1 MLIMDASRY
10 YLDPMPKS
18 KSKRVRR
25 QPPPKAKPKRSPPW
39 VGALFFTLL
48 MAGIITIVAHYLGG
62 AARAYQLW
70 VGLGLIAGSFV
81 VATQWH

>member
-1 MLIMDASRY
+1 
-10 YLDPMPKS
+10 MPKS

-25 QPPPKAKPKRSPPW
+25 QPPPKQKPKSSPLW

-48 MAGIITIVAHYLGG
+48 LVGVTVIISNYLGLLPG
-62 AARAYQLW
+62 ENQGWALW
-70 VGLGLIAGSFV
+70 YGLGLISGSFV